1 MTRLL
6 PALLAVSYPLLAH
19 AAAWSGQGHLA
30 LLAGAVLALIMLWPG
45 LAARRP
51 LSWLLLLIA
60 AAALAGLARLDLAT
74 LPLFAPPVLLNA
86 FLAWVFGRTLA
97 PGRRPLIE
105 TMVWV
110 LRDRPEHIDP
120 AIQRY
125 ARRLTALWA
134 VLLGALALVNLILA
148 LCAAPDG
155 LLLSVGIAP
164 PVAVPL
170 AAWSLFANV
179 LNYVI
184 VAVFFVVEFTL
195 RKRYFPDQPYR
206 NLLDFTARVARLGPA
221 FWRGLVR

>member
-19 AAAWSGQGHLA
+19 AAAWSGRAEIA
-30 LLAGAVLALIMLWPG
+30 LFAGLVLALIALWPG

-51 LSWLLLLIA
+51 LPWVLLAIA
-60 AAALAGLARLDLAT
+60 VAALLALARLDLAT

-110 LRDRPEHIDP
+110 LRDRPAQIDP

-125 ARRLTALWA
+125 ARRLTGLWA
-134 VLLGALALVNLILA
+134 GLLGALALTNLILA

-155 LLLSVGIAP
+155 LLLSAGIAP

-179 LNYVI
+179 LNYLI
-184 VAVFFVVEFTL
+184 VAAFFVIEFAL

-206 NLLDFTARVARLGPA
+206 NLLDFTVRVARLGPA